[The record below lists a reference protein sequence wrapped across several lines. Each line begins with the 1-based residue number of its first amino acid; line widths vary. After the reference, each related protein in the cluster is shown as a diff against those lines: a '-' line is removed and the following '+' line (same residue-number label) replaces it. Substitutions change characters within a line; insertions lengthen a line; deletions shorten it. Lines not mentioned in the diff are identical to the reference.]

1 MKTPEL
7 YPVERTEKRA
17 PAWTL
22 SAARLMP
29 EKPPRFGVQI
39 LHGFS
44 EKKERWFPF
53 MQFIAACGGA
63 AVIHDLRGHGA
74 TAPADPSV
82 RGDDAAADFGYA
94 YETLFDDVDAVW
106 QESVPD
112 PADGAP
118 LPRFLFGHSM
128 GALIA
133 GLYTAARP
141 SQVCGLI
148 LSGLPHRE
156 RLVSPVL
163 GWFSVESIAT
173 GDGAC
178 LPLLN
183 RIAFSRYNRG
193 FEREPGSD
201 GRFLWMTNDLAVR
214 YEFAADPVCSRPH
227 PLRDYRNLL
236 RLVRDFWRPSSW
248 EKPGGIP
255 VLVLAGE
262 SDPISGGPARA
273 EDAVRFLGDMGFS
286 ASAKVYPG
294 MRHEIF
300 MDTERETPYTD
311 AMRFVLTRVPK
322 RPAPPAPPDGA
333 AAADRTGGTEGT
345 DRTDGTNGTGDMN
358 RTGGTD
364 GTDGSEE
371 RA

>member
-1 MKTPEL
+1 MMNTPEI
-7 YPVERTEKRA
+7 YTIERREKRE
-17 PAWTL
+17 PAWIL

-29 EKPPRFGVQI
+29 EMTPRFGVQI

-53 MQFIAACGGA
+53 MQFIAACGGVA
-63 AVIHDLRGHGA
+63 IIHDLRGHGA
-74 TAPADPSV
+74 TAPADPE
-82 RGDDAAADFGYA
+82 GKDADPLADFGYA
-94 YETLFDDVDAVW
+94 YETLFDDLDAVW
-106 QESVPD
+106 RESVPE
-112 PADGAP
+112 PADGIP

-141 SQVCGLI
+141 AAVSGLI

-163 GWFSVESIAT
+163 GWFAVESVFT

-183 RIAFSRYNRG
+183 KTAFERYNKG
-193 FEREPGSD
+193 FVREPASD

-214 YEFAADPVCSRPH
+214 YEFAADPVCNRAH
-227 PLRDYRNLL
+227 PLRDYRNIL

-248 EKPGGIP
+248 EKPGNIP
-255 VLVLAGE
+255 VLVMAGE
-262 SDPISGGPARA
+262 SDPIAGGPKRA
-273 EDAVRFLGDMGFS
+273 DDAVRFLGDMGFT
-286 ASAKVYPG
+286 ASAKVYPD

-322 RPAPPAPPDGA
+322 RPVRPAPEPAQTPETPDQ
-333 AAADRTGGTEGT
+333 TKGTEGT
-345 DRTDGTNGTGDMN
+345 
-358 RTGGTD
+358 
-364 GTDGSEE
+364 E
-371 RA
+371 